1 MTLGELFYRRAILIQ
16 EGYTSSIE
24 FDAAFDADTDI
35 GHAWC
40 RELWRKRNADF
51 YKEHEKQLEANN
63 ERLQALKPL
72 LIESL
77 KDSGRRWDDPVS
89 NPEPIPNFR
98 LYTAK
103 EIKERW
109 EQKRM
114 RFNGE
119 Q

>member
-1 MTLGELFYRRAILIQ
+1 MTLGELFYRRACLIQ
-16 EGYTSSIE
+16 EGYTNKLE
-24 FDAAFDADTDI
+24 FDAMFDADTDI

-51 YKEHEKQLEANN
+51 YKEHEKQLAENN
-63 ERLQALKPL
+63 ERLQKLKPL
-72 LIESL
+72 LLAALKESGL
-77 KDSGRRWDDPVS
+77 RWDDPVS

-98 LYTAK
+98 LYSAK

-114 RFNGE
+114 KNS
-119 Q
+119 